1 MKIINTKFKDLK
13 IISQNKNSDS
23 RGNLRETFKCLI
35 VLNIISAL
43 YDNTFKIKIYKI
55 YVY

>member
-23 RGNLRETFKCLI
+23 RGNLRETFKKE
-35 VLNIISAL
+35 IIKW
-43 YDNTFKIKIYKI
+43 DNFKIRKY
-55 YVY
+55 